1 MLSSLKNDLFL
12 ILKFIQMKK
21 NFILSLIILFLFSVI
36 FLSHKEEYKFSLI
49 IFPIISLFFLFL
61 GIGLIYLI
69 EKILE
74 PKERF
79 STESWEI
86 YLFSIIIAFA
96 FNCIF
101 AFVLINHNFDKYT
114 YNYQIIILQ
123 LITLIL
129 HFLLFALTKIFE
141 EAKQID

>member
-1 MLSSLKNDLFL
+1 
-12 ILKFIQMKK
+12 MKRVS
-21 NFILSLIILFLFSVI
+21 IVSIIVLFLFSVI

-79 STESWEI
+79 RTESWVI